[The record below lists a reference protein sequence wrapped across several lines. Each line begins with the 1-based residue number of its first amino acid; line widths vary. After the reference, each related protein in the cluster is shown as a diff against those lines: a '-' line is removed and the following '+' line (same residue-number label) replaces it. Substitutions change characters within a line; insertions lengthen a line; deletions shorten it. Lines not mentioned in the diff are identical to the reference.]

1 MFSTFPNRP
10 MKFWEVVSGFREYPQ
25 VLLAVLSSAPWKDDY
40 LDAYKQINQ
49 LINTQNREKLD
60 SVVPLELTRQ
70 ICAAC
75 PAKFY
80 LQSDGWLSAHQPQD
94 KNDFRVLSALEVHTL
109 FGPAVIEE
117 ANEKGTAKVA

>member
-1 MFSTFPNRP
+1 MFPPFPNRP
-10 MKFWEVVSGFREYPQ
+10 MKFWEVMSGFREYPQ
-25 VLLAVLSSAPWKDDY
+25 LLFSVLSSAPWKDQY

-49 LINTQNREKLD
+49 LINAQNREKLD
-60 SVVPLELTRQ
+60 SVVPLALTRQ

-80 LQSDGWLSAHQPQD
+80 LQSDGWLSAQQLPD
-94 KNDFRVLSALEVHTL
+94 ENNFRVLSALEVHTL

-117 ANEKGTAKVA
+117 VNEKGTAKVA